1 MRFLAETLGMTLLI
15 RQNMGKR
22 GRKFARMRK
31 FPTPFSL
38 AKHIAPVIPTEGR
51 NLLEKAQNLNPN
63 PSYK

>member
-22 GRKFARMRK
+22 GRKFAHSRK

-38 AKHIAPVIPTEGR
+38 AKHIAPVIPTAGR
-51 NLLEKAQNLNPN
+51 NLL
-63 PSYK
+63 S